1 MVNERVHLAYLQ
13 KNIIRHIEK
22 VRKQLNI
29 KEDQKTLLIYDVFKV
44 HTTGAVS
51 EFLEKNNIISKNVPP
66 NETEFFQ
73 PLDLS
78 VNKSSKCFVSDKYQ
92 TRYVDQVAAQLGWGI
107 KPESRHTTFGCKPIT
122 SKVGSRILSP
132 YVP

>member
-1 MVNERVHLAYLQ
+1 M
-13 KNIIRHIEK
+13 
-22 VRKQLNI
+22 RKQLNI

-78 VNKSSKCFVSDKYQ
+78 VNKSFKCFVSDKYQ

-107 KPESRHTTFGCKPIT
+107 KPESRHTTFG
-122 SKVGSRILSP
+122 
-132 YVP
+132 

>member
-1 MVNERVHLAYLQ
+1 M
-13 KNIIRHIEK
+13 
-22 VRKQLNI
+22 RKQLNI
-29 KEDQKTLLIYDVFKV
+29 KEDQKTLLIYDIFKV

-51 EFLEKNNIISKNVPP
+51 ELLEKNNIISKNVPA

-107 KPESRHTTFGCKPIT
+107 KPE
-122 SKVGSRILSP
+122 KVDIRLLVKDPSQARWVVEFYHHMFLS
-132 YVP
+132 VGKKIVKNEF